1 MPSQASSLLSA
12 KLRCYFSGLPSHFE
26 ADFSEF
32 SALPGHSNH
41 AFHSTGSTFLTF
53 SQFSLHIASSPS
65 LRASFCRF
73 SGPLGTSRRPP
84 GPTFSGQ
91 KGRRRKPPPPF
102 LAYMCPSS
110 LPTSQMVPPK
120 PQNDPKTSPNPAEN
134 APPKP
139 QIRRPPSYFSE
150 SFLLPAS

>member
-32 SALPGHSNH
+32 SALPGHSKH
-41 AFHSTGSTFLTF
+41 AFRSTGSTFLTF
-53 SQFSLHIASSPS
+53 SQFSFHIASSPS

-91 KGRRRKPPPPF
+91 KGRVTTPPPF

-110 LPTSQMVPPK
+110 LPTSQMVPPE
-120 PQNDPKTSPNPAEN
+120 PPESPELLHNH
-134 APPKP
+134 
-139 QIRRPPSYFSE
+139 Y
-150 SFLLPAS
+150 SFLLLNYSVLLTKYYVLNAKYLFAT